1 MQKLDTLKTRLARLC
16 HDGVCLAF
24 SGGTDS
30 ALLLRLVA
38 ESRDTSGGNAIAV
51 TFTSALHSSVDVD
64 AARALAAQYRVPHI
78 VVESD
83 VLALPDVAHNRI
95 ERCYACKKMLF
106 ENLISVARENNC
118 AHVIDGTNADDL
130 KTFRPGLRAL
140 RELGI
145 VSPLAEAGFAKTEIR
160 RVAESLGMPVA
171 IKPSS
176 PCLATRFPYDTEL
189 TPEKL
194 RRVEAGERIVKE
206 LLGDVDVRL
215 RCHDDTARLELPP
228 ALFPEICTAR
238 EALTTRL
245 KSLGFRYVTLDL
257 DGFRSGSMDA

>member
-1 MQKLDTLKTRLARLC
+1 MKLDTLKQHLARLC
-16 HDGVCLAF
+16 HDGACLAF

-38 ESRDTSGGNAIAV
+38 ASRDAGGGNVIAV
-51 TFTSALHSSVDVD
+51 TFMSALHPSVDVE

-78 VVESD
+78 VVEAD

-106 ENLISVARENNC
+106 ERLISVARENGC

-145 VSPLAEAGFAKTEIR
+145 VSPLADAGFAKAEIR
-160 RVAESLGMPVA
+160 AVAASLGMSVA
-171 IKPSS
+171 TKPSS

-194 RRVEAGERIVKE
+194 QRVDTAERIVKE
-206 LLGDVDVRL
+206 LLGDIDVRV
-215 RCHDDTARLELPP
+215 RCHGDTARLELPP
-228 ALFPEICTAR
+228 ARFPDICAAR
-238 EALTTRL
+238 DTVVSRL
-245 KSLGFRYVTLDL
+245 RALGFRYVTLDL
-257 DGFRSGSMDA
+257 EGFRSGSMDA